1 MRTLVTAAFVVGC
14 FAAAA
19 PAEIIDRIAVTVD
32 KDVITE
38 SELRLAL
45 RITALLNGEELQ
57 FNAEAKRA
65 AAERLIDQLLLRREM
80 RVTRYP
86 EPAPEE
92 VAGQLEAVKKTFESG
107 GGYRTALGRYGV
119 TEAELTGALQRQAAV
134 LHFVDLRFAPEVQ
147 VLEPE
152 LIEYFY
158 RVCVPKFR
166 ESGVEGNIGFDE
178 YRNDCEQIMVSE
190 RVDQRVETWLKDAR
204 GRARIRYQEDA
215 FK

>member
-1 MRTLVTAAFVVGC
+1 MRALAVTALVVGC
-14 FAAAA
+14 LAAAA
-19 PAEIIDRIAVTVD
+19 RAEIIDRIAVTVD

-38 SELRLAL
+38 SELLLAI
-45 RITALLNGEELQ
+45 RITALLNGAEPE
-57 FNAEAKRA
+57 FSAEAKRA

-86 EPAPEE
+86 EPSPEE
-92 VAGQLEAVKKTFESG
+92 VAGQLDAVKKMFAAE
-107 GGYRTALGRYGV
+107 GGYLAALGRYGV

-134 LHFVDLRFAPEVQ
+134 LRFIDLRFAPEVQ

-152 LIEYFY
+152 LMEYFY
-158 RVCVPKFR
+158 RVCAQKLR
-166 ESGVEGNIGFDE
+166 ESGIEGNIGFDE
-178 YRNDCEQIMVSE
+178 YRNDCEPIMVSE

>member
-1 MRTLVTAAFVVGC
+1 MRSFLIAAFSIAC
-14 FAAAA
+14 LAA
-19 PAEIIDRIAVTVD
+19 PAAAEIIDRIAVTVD

-38 SELRLAL
+38 SELRLDI
-45 RITALLNGEELQ
+45 RITALLNGATPD
-57 FNAEAKRA
+57 FNSEAKRT

-86 EPAPEE
+86 EPGADE
-92 VAGQLEAVKKTFESG
+92 VAERLKAAKALFKTEAE
-107 GGYRTALGRYGV
+107 YQAALQRYGV
-119 TEAELTGALQRQAAV
+119 TESEVKQALQRQVAV
-134 LHFVDLRFAPEVQ
+134 LHFIDLRFAPEVQ

-158 RVCVPKFR
+158 RVCVPKFQQ
-166 ESGVEGNIGFDE
+166 SGVKGNIGFDE

-190 RVDQRVETWLKDAR
+190 RVDQRVESWLKDAR
-204 GRARIRYQEDA
+204 GRARIRYQEEA